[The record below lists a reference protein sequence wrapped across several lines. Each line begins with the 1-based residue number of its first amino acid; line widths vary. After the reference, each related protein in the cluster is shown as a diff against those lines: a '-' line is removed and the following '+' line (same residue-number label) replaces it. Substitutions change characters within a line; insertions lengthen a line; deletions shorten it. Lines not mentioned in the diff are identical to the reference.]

1 MHDKIKQYLDKN
13 FKNYPLQI
21 IHEKTILGTGG
32 GIKNIFN
39 HTKRKKICVVNSDI
53 FWTKENKSHIKYFL
67 GNYQDISHCK
77 MLLSK
82 DINFLGLKK
91 QNGDF
96 NLKKNLVTNWNNK
109 NEKLYYSG
117 LQIVSKNIFNKRK
130 KIFPMNEI
138 WIKLIKKK
146 QIKGDIIPSKIRH
159 IGDKKSILEN

>member
-1 MHDKIKQYLDKN
+1 
-13 FKNYPLQI
+13 
-21 IHEKTILGTGG
+21 
-32 GIKNIFN
+32 
-39 HTKRKKICVVNSDI
+39 
-53 FWTKENKSHIKYFL
+53 
-67 GNYQDISHCK
+67 

-91 QNGDF
+91 ENGDF
-96 NLKKNLVTNWNNK
+96 NLKSNIVTNWNNK

-138 WIKLIKKK
+138 WKKLIKNN
-146 QIKGDIIPSKIRH
+146 QIKGYVIPSKIRH

>member
-1 MHDKIKQYLDKN
+1 
-13 FKNYPLQI
+13 
-21 IHEKTILGTGG
+21 
-32 GIKNIFN
+32 
-39 HTKRKKICVVNSDI
+39 
-53 FWTKENKSHIKYFL
+53 
-67 GNYQDISHCK
+67 

-91 QNGDF
+91 ENGDF
-96 NLKKNLVTNWNNK
+96 NLKRNVVTNWNNK

-138 WIKLIKKK
+138 WKKLIKNN
-146 QIKGDIIPSKIRH
+146 QIKGYIIPSTIRH